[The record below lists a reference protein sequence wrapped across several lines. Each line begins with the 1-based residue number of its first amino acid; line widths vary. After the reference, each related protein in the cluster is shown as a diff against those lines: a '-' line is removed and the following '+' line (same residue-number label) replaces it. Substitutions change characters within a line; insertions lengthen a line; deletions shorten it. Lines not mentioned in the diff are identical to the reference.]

1 MFILSLIG
9 ALGMILGALA
19 VWAGYNEQ
27 DVIWMASGLSSVI
40 SGILF
45 IALDKGLT
53 LLKEIRDA
61 LVGEHTSR
69 VEE

>member
-9 ALGMILGALA
+9 AIGIIAGGLA

-27 DVIWMASGLSSVI
+27 DVFWMAIGISSAI
-40 SGILF
+40 SGIVFL
-45 IALDKGLT
+45 ALDKGLT
-53 LLKEIRDA
+53 LLREIRDA
-61 LVGEHTSR
+61 LVEERSNR